1 VLPEEFDELSPKEEL
16 YYQKPPF
23 STNEVFLGSKGGVS
37 QLVDHGPSGVRQG
50 YANIK
55 ASPWMDAVANRII
68 DYNVDKDARVFIS
81 RTERAAGQTSRGI
94 ALKGFLDQNQAIKFA
109 NATAEQ
115 IEWLSEKSGVS
126 KTIIKNAQKKYNA
139 IPASQ
144 RRNLA
149 MTKNQLAWQLERVDL
164 QKKILER
171 VNQGDTSIKQIAK
184 NLKLSV
190 SKVEAGAET
199 LFNNVN
205 AEKLKINKGLDPTTV
220 YLPASPSASYQT
232 NTKKLNEV
240 RDMLWKVDGFEG
252 PEGRSWF
259 KLIRDA
265 RESGRITTK
274 QFKTATGN
282 VKNFFRMKHE
292 IAAKYPN
299 IILNLDHPLSFGA
312 IENLGASGEKFLTGM
327 PSTETF
333 NKGIKQR
340 LDNKYA
346 SVIENVKKGISG
358 SAKQK
363 IAIEKLAKN
372 LNIDIGEISPS
383 GKKIV
388 SLGKKSIVLGE
399 APVGKSILEAIEAQN
414 VLAKKIKNIDPALTT
429 AAGMEKYFKKVNLPE
444 TSKKELRGLAKLI
457 CGLGGS
463 AEGGRIGFQVP
474 GRVGGNCVERG
485 IQKIKTG
492 NIATKSDAAIMKK
505 IVQAGAKKGAARTAM
520 IWLGP
525 LGLGGDVLL
534 EAGDIATQ
542 MLGGKSLG
550 EALRNNWI
558 TGMFTEGTEKEFR
571 DITKVFPKTGP
582 GAEKFVA
589 GTAEIEKLNRMKNS
603 LAMMIQRQK
612 GPKSKITDEQVN
624 QLRADVER
632 QENYV
637 KNLSRKG
644 VLDVGSAGEEEYRL
658 ASREVESTDP
668 AKSWATQQ
676 RLKYEL
682 DPPQSD
688 RYKSMNIDISRPS
701 AMPKEKRFDTPQ
713 KQAEAFMRDKEG
725 DPLDP
730 KEFGFENIVDFYNNY
745 RKSSPEFN
753 EYVIK
758 TMMSPEWGD
767 VGTKGTGDS
776 FFRGTYERP
785 VHDFARGGLTRTVAP
800 DSGSVSR
807 GLRSLYIDDMD

>member
-1 VLPEEFDELSPKEEL
+1 
-16 YYQKPPF
+16 
-23 STNEVFLGSKGGVS
+23 
-37 QLVDHGPSGVRQG
+37 
-50 YANIK
+50 
-55 ASPWMDAVANRII
+55 MDAVANRII
-68 DYNVDKDARVFIS
+68 DYNVDKDPRVFIS
-81 RTERAAGQTSRGI
+81 RTERVAGQTSRGI

-115 IEWLSEKSGVS
+115 IEYLAEKTGVS

-164 QKKILER
+164 QKKILAQ

-199 LFNNVN
+199 LFNNVY

-220 YLPASPSASYQT
+220 YLPKT
-232 NTKKLNEV
+232 TKKLNGV
-240 RDMLWKVDGFEG
+240 LDILWKVDGFEG

-265 RESGRITTK
+265 KESGRITTK
-274 QFKTATGN
+274 QFNTATGN

-299 IILNLDHPLSFGA
+299 LILNLDHPLSFGA
-312 IENLGASGEKFLTGM
+312 IESLGASGEKFLTGM

-340 LDNKYA
+340 LDNRYA
-346 SVIENVKKGISG
+346 SVVDDVRKGVTGAAEKK
-358 SAKQK
+358 K
-363 IAIEKLAKN
+363 AIEKLAKN
-372 LNIDIGEISPS
+372 LNIDIGEISKS

-388 SLGKKSIVLGE
+388 SVGQKSIVLGD

-429 AAGMEKYFKKVNLPE
+429 AAGMEKYFKKINLPE

-457 CGLGGS
+457 CSLGGS

-485 IQKIKTG
+485 IQKIKTK

-505 IVQAGAKKGAARTAM
+505 IVQAGAKKGFARTAM

-525 LGLGGDVLL
+525 LGLGGDVIF
-534 EAGDIATQ
+534 EAGDIGFQ
-542 MLGGKSLG
+542 VLGGKPLG

-558 TGMFTEGTEKEFR
+558 TGMFFDESEKEFR
-571 DITKVFPKTGP
+571 DITRIFPKTGP
-582 GAEKFVA
+582 GAKRYVEGSDA
-589 GTAEIEKLNRMKNS
+589 YNKLQRMYKS
-603 LAMMIQRQK
+603 LDMMKQK
-612 GPKSKITDEQVN
+612 QPGSRGKITDADIKKMEQ
-624 QLRADVER
+624 DVEAQKR
-632 QENYV
+632 YV
-637 KNLSRKG
+637 IM
-644 VLDVGSAGEEEYRL
+644 LDKKESAFIGGAGEEEYTK
-658 ASREVESTDP
+658 ASILQEDIDT
-668 AKSWATQQ
+668 ATSRPTET
-676 RLKYEL
+676 RLKIAL
-682 DPPQSD
+682 DPPTSD
-688 RYKSMNIDISRPS
+688 RYLPMNIDISLPP
-701 AMPKEKRFDTPQ
+701 AMLKEKRFDTRQ
-713 KQAEAFMRDKEG
+713 KQAEAFMRDVETG
-725 DPLDP
+725 VPLDP
-730 KEFGFENIVDFYNNY
+730 KEFGFDNVVDFYNFY
-745 RKSSPEFN
+745 RKASPEFN
-753 EYVIK
+753 ATVMHNIMNYGDPDIK
-758 TMMSPEWGD
+758 GSGE
-767 VGTKGTGDS
+767 S
-776 FFRGTYERP
+776 FFRGTYDRAPEGPHYAGGGIANVRRP
-785 VHDFARGGLTRTVAP
+785 NAIPPVSGPMPQGGGLSTMFNRVKP
-800 DSGSVSR
+800 W
-807 GLRSLYIDDMD
+807 

>member
-1 VLPEEFDELSPKEEL
+1 MNILGWINRINDLYGNEPVPRRFDTTQWLRPG
-16 YYQKPPF
+16 F
-23 STNEVFLGSKGGVS
+23 RGAG
-37 QLVDHGPSGVRQG
+37 LVDHGPEGVRQG
-50 YANIK
+50 FAEIK
-55 ASPWMDAVANRII
+55 ASPWMDAVANKII

-81 RTERAAGQTSRGI
+81 RTERVAGQTKRGT

-115 IEWLSEKSGVS
+115 IEWLSEKTGVS
-126 KTIIKNAQKKYNA
+126 KTIIKNAQTKYNA

-190 SKVEAGAET
+190 AKVDAGALK
-199 LFNNVN
+199 LFNNIY

-220 YLPASPSASYQT
+220 YLPKT
-232 NTKKLNEV
+232 TKKLNRV
-240 RDMLWKVDGFEG
+240 LDILWKVDGFEG

-265 RESGRITTK
+265 KESGRITTK
-274 QFKTATGN
+274 QFNTATGN

-299 IILNLDHPLSFGA
+299 LILNLDHPLSFGA
-312 IENLGASGEKFLTGM
+312 LEGIGAKGDKFLTGI

-340 LDNKYA
+340 LDNRYA
-346 SVIENVKKGISG
+346 SVVDDVRKGVSG
-358 SAKQK
+358 AAEQK

-505 IVQAGAKKGAARTAM
+505 IVQAGAKRGAAKTALL
-520 IWLGP
+520 WLGP
-525 LGLGGDVLL
+525 LGIGGDILF
-534 EAGDIATQ
+534 EAGSIAND
-542 MLGGKSLG
+542 MLGGKPLDESL
-550 EALRNNWI
+550 ADNWL
-558 TGMFTEGTEKEFR
+558 TGMFTEKTGKELA
-571 DITKVFPKTGP
+571 DIRLFKKTGP

-589 GTAEIEKLNRMKNS
+589 GTAEIEKLNRMRNS

-624 QLRADVER
+624 QLRADVKR

-658 ASREVESTDP
+658 NKIEQEAIRKATSPGVQ
-668 AKSWATQQ
+668 WAMEPDERSQ
-676 RLKYEL
+676 RYVPGRMQSVQKFRTTEPLPEKY
-682 DPPQSD
+682 
-688 RYKSMNIDISRPS
+688 
-701 AMPKEKRFDTPQ
+701 FDTRQ
-713 KQAEAFMRDKEG
+713 KQAEAFMRDPNTGE
-725 DPLDP
+725 PLDP
-730 KEFGFENIVDFYNNY
+730 KEFGYDNVVDFYNTI
-745 RKSSPEFN
+745 RKISPEFN

-785 VHDFARGGLTRTVAP
+785 VHDFAGGGLTRTVAP
-800 DSGSVSR
+800 DSGPMSQ

>member
-1 VLPEEFDELSPKEEL
+1 
-16 YYQKPPF
+16 
-23 STNEVFLGSKGGVS
+23 
-37 QLVDHGPSGVRQG
+37 
-50 YANIK
+50 
-55 ASPWMDAVANRII
+55 MDAVANRII

-115 IEWLSEKSGVS
+115 IEYLAEKTGVS
-126 KTIIKNAQKKYNA
+126 KTIIKNAQTKYNA

-164 QKKILER
+164 QKKILAQ

-199 LFNNVN
+199 LFNNIY

-220 YLPASPSASYQT
+220 YLPK
-232 NTKKLNEV
+232 NTKGLNKTLTN
-240 RDMLWKVDGFEG
+240 LWKVDGFDG

-265 RESGRITTK
+265 KESGRITTK
-274 QFKTATGN
+274 QFNTATDN

-299 IILNLDHPLSFGA
+299 LILNLDHPLSFGA

-346 SVIENVKKGISG
+346 SVIENVKKGVTG
-358 SAKQK
+358 AAEKK

-492 NIATKSDAAIMKK
+492 NIATKSDAAVMKK
-505 IVQAGAKKGAARTAM
+505 IVQAGAKKGFARTAM

-603 LAMMIQRQK
+603 LAMMIQKQE
-612 GPKSKITDEQVN
+612 GPRSQITDKQIN

-644 VLDVGSAGEEEYRL
+644 VLDVGSAAEEEYRL

-676 RLKYEL
+676 RLKYKL

-688 RYKSMNIDISRPS
+688 RYKSMNIDISLPPTVS
-701 AMPKEKRFDTPQ
+701 KPKYFDTRQ

-725 DPLDP
+725 NPLDP

-800 DSGSVSR
+800 DSGPVSR